1 MNGEGGQE
9 CASGDC
15 AERVIYLAKGGG
27 GAQKCK
33 GFYFRAD

>member
-27 GAQKCK
+27 GTEM
-33 GFYFRAD
+33 